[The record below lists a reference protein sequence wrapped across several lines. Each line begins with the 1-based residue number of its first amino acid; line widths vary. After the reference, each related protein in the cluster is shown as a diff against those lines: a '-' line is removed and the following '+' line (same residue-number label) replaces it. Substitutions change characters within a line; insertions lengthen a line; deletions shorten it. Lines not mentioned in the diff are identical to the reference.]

1 MPAAE
6 IDVTVDLVRQL
17 LAQQHPDLAD
27 LSLGVLANGWDNMVC
42 TVGSELLA
50 RLPRR
55 ALAAELVAHEQ
66 RWLPVLAPRLRLPI
80 PAPVRIGHAAGGYP
94 WSWSLVPYLPG
105 RAAALTPPQ
114 DLNSAAA
121 ALGEFL
127 AALHVPAPEDA
138 PTNRFRGGALAARA
152 DRVFEHLGL
161 MPSGPDVDLAA
172 AIWKSALDADAWA
185 GPPTWLHGDLHPANI
200 LVDAGQVSAV
210 IDFGDITSGDPA
222 TDLSLAWMMFPARER
237 DTFRQVYGKADDHTW
252 ARARGWALS
261 LSLAFLTFS
270 ADNPLMA
277 GIGQRT
283 FREVLG
289 QGVPGPSVG
298 T

>member
-6 IDVTVDLVRQL
+6 VDVSVDLVRQL
-17 LAQQHPDLAD
+17 LAQQYPDLAD
-27 LSLGVLANGWDNMVC
+27 LALGVLANGWDNMVC
-42 TVGSELLA
+42 TVGADLLA

-55 ALAAELVAHEQ
+55 AQAADLVAHEQ
-66 RWLPVLAPRLRLPI
+66 RWLPVLAPRLPLPI
-80 PAPVRIGHAAGGYP
+80 PAPVGIGHPACGYP

-105 RAAALTPPQ
+105 EVAALAAPE
-114 DLNSAAA
+114 DLDAAAA

-127 AALHVPAPEDA
+127 AALHIPAPGDA
-138 PTNRFRGGALAARA
+138 PVNPFRGGPLAERA
-152 DRVFEHLGL
+152 DRFAEQLGL
-161 MPSGPDVDLAA
+161 MPSGPDVDAA
-172 AIWKSALDADAWA
+172 NAIWKSALDAGAWV

-200 LVDAGQVSAV
+200 LVDGGKVSAV

-222 TDLSLAWMMFPARER
+222 NDLSLAWMMFPAGQR
-237 DTFRQVYGKADDHTW
+237 DIFRQAYGKADNDTW

-261 LSLAFLTFS
+261 LALAFLTFS

-283 FREVLG
+283 FHEVLG
-289 QGVPGPSVG
+289 
-298 T
+298 